1 VDIDFAHLLRVRL
14 FVARFGEMD
23 LSQWWNT
30 RGVLGQIGEK
40 ALSRGFPK
48 THFFAQARI
57 VFAVA
62 AERCRD
68 IFDPPQAVTLWN
80 LNAET
85 EDRFDSEWSRW
96 IGQSSDWVSFF
107 AELSTLK
114 SDDLLEE
121 AKRLRIADDSL
132 ILEAKQL
139 RRTAENR
146 AVPIPVQAGLNT
158 RAITL
163 LGLGF
168 FRGERSS
175 PAIPYMKLGD

>member
-1 VDIDFAHLLRVRL
+1 VEIDFAHLLRVRL

-30 RGVLGQIGEK
+30 RGVLGQMGEK
-40 ALSRGFPK
+40 AISRGFPK
-48 THFFAQARI
+48 THFFAQARV
-57 VFAVA
+57 VFTVA

-80 LNAET
+80 LNAEI

-107 AELSTLK
+107 AELSTVR

-132 ILEAKQL
+132 ILEARQL

-146 AVPIPVQAGLNT
+146 AVPIPIQAGLNT
-158 RAITL
+158 HAITL
-163 LGLGF
+163 LALGF
-168 FRGERSS
+168 FRGEPGS
-175 PAIPYMKLGD
+175 PAIPYMKLGG